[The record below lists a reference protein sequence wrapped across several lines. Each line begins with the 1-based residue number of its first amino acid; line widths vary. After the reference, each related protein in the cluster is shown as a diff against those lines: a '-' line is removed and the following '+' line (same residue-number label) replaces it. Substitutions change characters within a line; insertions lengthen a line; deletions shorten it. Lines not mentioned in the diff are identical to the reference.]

1 MSARPAR
8 RAAGSSSEGGPE
20 DRRATILDATL
31 RLIAAEGVDAVTHR
45 RVAAAAGVP
54 LGSTTYYFASRE
66 HLLREAFRRYL
77 AQVQAQLARTGKAFH
92 DAPTVAGL
100 VDHLVETTRRGFE
113 DEALMLAEY
122 ELTLFA
128 ARDAEVAEALHA
140 WDALVISRLAQSLEQ
155 IGTPQPFDVAR
166 TLLQLIRGHELDS
179 LSRHD
184 ANPDD
189 LRRRL
194 QRVVAALVDDA
205 PSQPVEGTP
214 AIANAASPR
223 APRTPRARRKR

>member
-1 MSARPAR
+1 MSTRPAR
-8 RAAGSSSEGGPE
+8 RAAGSSSEGAPE

-31 RLIAAEGVDAVTHR
+31 RLIAAEGVDAITHR

-54 LGSTTYYFASRE
+54 LGSTTYYFESRE

-77 AQVQAQLARTGKAFH
+77 AQVQAQLARAGKAFH
-92 DAPTVAGL
+92 DAPTADGL
-100 VDHLVETTRRGFE
+100 VDYLVETTQRGFE

-128 ARDAEVAEALHA
+128 ARDAEIAEALHA
-140 WDALVISRLAQSLEQ
+140 WDALVISRLAQSLEK
-155 IGTPQPFDVAR
+155 IGTTQPFDAAK
-166 TLLQLIRGHELDS
+166 TLLHLIRGHELDS

-184 ANPDD
+184 AAPDD

-194 QRVVAALVDDA
+194 QRVVAALVTEV
-205 PSQPVEGTP
+205 PSTP
-214 AIANAASPR
+214 AAPAPASTGT
-223 APRTPRARRKR
+223 APARARRTRRTR

>member
-1 MSARPAR
+1 
-8 RAAGSSSEGGPE
+8 
-20 DRRATILDATL
+20 L
-31 RLIAAEGVDAVTHR
+31 RK
-45 RVAAAAGVP
+45 P
-54 LGSTTYYFASRE
+54 
-66 HLLREAFRRYL
+66 
-77 AQVQAQLARTGKAFH
+77 
-92 DAPTVAGL
+92 
-100 VDHLVETTRRGFE
+100 
-113 DEALMLAEY
+113 
-122 ELTLFA
+122 
-128 ARDAEVAEALHA
+128 
-140 WDALVISRLAQSLEQ
+140 SLEQ